1 MDRIYKYNPNI
12 SYNPNGGRYLQL
24 ITAKNLYIQNITVAE
39 NDGHSDSFHVKFPN
53 VFTNY
58 PLGAV
63 RVEDQKFKDWDHYK
77 FTIWQ
82 LQLNFV
88 VFCASSACGVSVEH
102 LNAKEPMIRS
112 IYRFHVYYHIR
123 RILKILEIP
132 LPYENSFNQYNNPY
146 NHEKFI
152 GICSEYGVSNDL
164 TKWRKQKYFSTWQS
178 RAWET
183 GKPGMSNI
191 NENSFSRWIIEKSDG
206 LTMLGLQKLSG
217 SVRHDAYLILT
228 SQTSTRGPIVGIE
241 SRNLDA
247 QHTFLNT
254 FENIVNRR
262 VNISED
268 IRRFQKTL
276 QYARSKVDYVIGEF
290 IYMLPSNMNLQI
302 EKVKDY
308 NNKILIS
315 SPSFKIGTNLKIN
328 LDGEQVKLKDKP
340 DVKSKEVEMVKTEPD
355 VKPKVITKPDIKS
368 NKEHKQ
374 DVKPNIELKHDV
386 MLITTKPDTNKITY
400 EEEKVALYWELQLYL
415 QYGGCSSDLR
425 SICLCHE
432 ICVYQDSNT
441 CDKCPQILRQ
451 PTNCFLCSIQD
462 P

>member
-1 MDRIYKYNPNI
+1 MDRIYKYNSDA
-12 SYNPNGGRYLQL
+12 SYKPNGGTYLQL
-24 ITAKNLYIQNITVAE
+24 ITAKDLYIQNITVAE
-39 NDGHSDSFHVKFPN
+39 HDGSHSDSFQVKFPN

-82 LQLNFV
+82 SQLNFA

-112 IYRFHVYYHIR
+112 IYHFHVYYHIR
-123 RILKILEIP
+123 RILKILEIL
-132 LPYENSFNQYNNPY
+132 LPYENSFNQYNNSY

-152 GICSEYGVSNDL
+152 GICSEYGVSNNL
-164 TKWRKQKYFSTWQS
+164 TKWRNQKYFSTWQS

-183 GKPGMSNI
+183 GKPGMSYI

-206 LTMLGLQKLSG
+206 LTMLGLRKISE
-217 SVRHDAYLILT
+217 SVRDYAYLILT
-228 SQTSTRGPIVGIE
+228 SQTSTRGPIIGHE
-241 SRNLDA
+241 ARNLDA

-262 VNISED
+262 VNIPED

-276 QYARSKVDYVIGEF
+276 QYARSKVDYAIGEF
-290 IYMLPSNMNLQI
+290 IYMLPSDMNLRI
-302 EKVKDY
+302 GKVRNY

-328 LDGEQVKLKDKP
+328 LLSSENQRLNV
-340 DVKSKEVEMVKTEPD
+340 DVKSKEVDNRRLMVKTEPD
-355 VKPKVITKPDIKS
+355 VKPKVITKHNIES
-368 NKEHKQ
+368 NEKRKQ
-374 DVKPNIELKHDV
+374 DVKPNIKFDRESNQDVKEPNLLSSQFNYVEKQLKLND
-386 MLITTKPDTNKITY
+386 KITY
-400 EEEKVALYWELQLYL
+400 EEEKVAL
-415 QYGGCSSDLR
+415 
-425 SICLCHE
+425 
-432 ICVYQDSNT
+432 
-441 CDKCPQILRQ
+441 ILG
-451 PTNCFLCSIQD
+451 TTAVFTVWWMFK
-462 P
+462 

>member
-1 MDRIYKYNPNI
+1 MDIIYKYNSNA
-12 SYNPNGGRYLQL
+12 SYKPNGGTYLQL
-24 ITAKNLYIQNITVAE
+24 ITAKDLYIQNITVAE
-39 NDGHSDSFHVKFPN
+39 HDGGHSDNFQVKFPN

-82 LQLNFV
+82 SELNFA

-132 LPYENSFNQYNNPY
+132 LPYENSFNQYNNSY

-152 GICSEYGVSNDL
+152 GICSEYGVSNNL
-164 TKWRKQKYFSTWQS
+164 TKWRNQKYFSTWQS

-183 GKPGMSNI
+183 GKPGMSYI

-206 LTMLGLQKLSG
+206 LTTLGLQKLSE
-217 SVRHDAYLILT
+217 SVRDYAYLILT
-228 SQTSTRGPIVGIE
+228 SQTSTRGPIIGHEV
-241 SRNLDA
+241 RNLDA
-247 QHTFLNT
+247 QQVFLNN
-254 FENIVNRR
+254 FENVINRR
-262 VNISED
+262 VDIPED

-276 QYARSKVDYVIGEF
+276 QYARSKVDYAIREF
-290 IYMLPSNMNLQI
+290 IYMLPSDMNLRI
-302 EKVKDY
+302 GNVRNY

-328 LDGEQVKLKDKP
+328 LD
-340 DVKSKEVEMVKTEPD
+340 VKSKEVKTEPD
-355 VKPKVITKPDIKS
+355 VNPKVITKPNIKP

-374 DVKPNIELKHDV
+374 DVKPNIKPNKEHKQDV
-386 MLITTKPDTNKITY
+386 KPNIKFDRESKPNANDITY
-400 EEEKVALYWELQLYL
+400 EEEKVALVLGITSVFTVWWMF
-415 QYGGCSSDLR
+415 
-425 SICLCHE
+425 
-432 ICVYQDSNT
+432 
-441 CDKCPQILRQ
+441 K
-451 PTNCFLCSIQD
+451 
-462 P
+462 

>member
-1 MDRIYKYNPNI
+1 MDRIYKYNSGA
-12 SYNPNGGRYLQL
+12 SYKPNGGTYLQL
-24 ITAKNLYIQNITVAE
+24 ITAKDLYIQNITVAE
-39 NDGHSDSFHVKFPN
+39 HDGGHSDSFQVKFPN

-82 LQLNFV
+82 SQLNFA

-132 LPYENSFNQYNNPY
+132 LPYENSFNQYSNPY

-164 TKWRKQKYFSTWQS
+164 TKWRNQKYFSTWQS

-183 GKPGMSNI
+183 GKPGMSYI
-191 NENSFSRWIIEKSDG
+191 NENSWSRWIIEKSEG
-206 LTMLGLQKLSG
+206 LTTLDIQKLSE
-217 SVRHDAYLILT
+217 SVRDYAYLILT
-228 SQTSTRGPIVGIE
+228 SQTSTRAQIIGHE
-241 SRNLDA
+241 ARNLDA
-247 QHTFLNT
+247 QRTFLNT

-262 VNISED
+262 VNIPED

-276 QYARSKVDYVIGEF
+276 QYARSKVDYAIGEF
-290 IYMLPSNMNLQI
+290 VYMIPSDMNLRI
-302 EKVKDY
+302 GNVRNY

-315 SPSFKIGTNLKIN
+315 SPSFKIGTNVKIN
-328 LDGEQVKLKDKP
+328 LDDDDTKVAKTDKL
-340 DVKSKEVEMVKTEPD
+340 DVKH
-355 VKPKVITKPDIKS
+355 KPDIKPNKGDKPVIKP

-374 DVKPNIELKHDV
+374 DVKPNKPDIKQNIE
-386 MLITTKPDTNKITY
+386 ISRSKPDTNKITY
-400 EEEKVALYWELQLYL
+400 EEEKAAL
-415 QYGGCSSDLR
+415 
-425 SICLCHE
+425 
-432 ICVYQDSNT
+432 
-441 CDKCPQILRQ
+441 ILGM
-451 PTNCFLCSIQD
+451 TAVFTVWSVLK
-462 P
+462 